1 MTAQGQ
7 KFTILPHKQ
16 LNQSLNITI
25 YIHFKFDLT
34 FNGSLKIFMKSELPQ
49 KVWNVCLAK
58 NRSTYKLLKIKA
70 QGENK

>member
-1 MTAQGQ
+1 MKKVLDWGGGSVFVL
-7 KFTILPHKQ
+7 K
-16 LNQSLNITI
+16 ITI